1 MRYRFPSLLSLAVG
15 LILIGAVSSA
25 AQNLEADRIRVFV
38 FCAETAP
45 EDAVVDVKL
54 PPGEWQLEPMTWGP
68 EGNIYSFRLK
78 QARYQ
83 VEQLNRQLQ
92 RTGSRRDMLEVV
104 ETRDEADLF
113 LEVVATSVKGMI
125 QGAGIF
131 PSGTGQASSSTVTT
145 MAIQDVLIAR
155 MTIRNNVFTSDFL
168 GTKVD
173 GLRTPAFTAAA
184 QIEEFIKINLDVLHQ
199 AIPSRQ

>member
-1 MRYRFPSLLSLAVG
+1 MRHRLPSILGLAVG
-15 LILIGAVSSA
+15 LILIGAASSV

-45 EDAVVDVKL
+45 EDVIVDANL

-68 EGNIYSFRLK
+68 EGNAYFFRIK
-78 QARYQ
+78 QARYH

-92 RTGSRRDMLEVV
+92 RTGSRRDLMEVV

-113 LEVVATSVKGMI
+113 LEVIATSVRGMI
-125 QGAGIF
+125 QGAGIH
-131 PSGTGQASSSTVTT
+131 SGTGQASSSSVTT

-173 GLRTPAFTAAA
+173 ALRTPAVTTAA
-184 QIEEFIKINLDVLHQ
+184 QIEEFVKANFDVLHQ

>member
-15 LILIGAVSSA
+15 LLLIGAVSSA

-45 EDAVVDVKL
+45 EDAVVDAKL

-92 RTGSRRDMLEVV
+92 RTGSRRDLMEVV

-125 QGAGIF
+125 QGAGIY
-131 PSGTGQASSSTVTT
+131 SGTGQASSSAVTT

-173 GLRTPAFTAAA
+173 GLRTPAVTAAA
-184 QIEEFIKINLDVLHQ
+184 QIEEFVKTNFDVLHQ